1 MYGLAVVDDRGR
13 VADRVVVRALGWTD
27 TTRLDLRFDAGRLLV
42 TAVSDGP
49 HGLAGRGR
57 LPLPVHLRRGCGI
70 EPGDRVL
77 LAAEP
82 AEGVLTIH
90 PLASLDAMLNTA
102 ADPTPKSD
110 AA

>member
-1 MYGLAVVDDRGR
+1 MRAGR
-13 VADRVVVRALGWTD
+13 RALPLPSLALGWTD

-42 TAVSDGP
+42 TAVPDGP
-49 HGLAGRGR
+49 YGLAGRGR

-77 LAAEP
+77 LAGEP
-82 AEGVLTIH
+82 ADGVVTIH
-90 PLASLDAMLNTA
+90 PLASLDAMLTTA
-102 ADPTPKSD
+102 ADLTPISD